1 MSRHR
6 QRGRL
11 IGHPN
16 QHQSLLVHLPESS
29 ETALEKS
36 YEETL
41 AALPETI
48 IHVDGTMIV
57 GVNRP
62 ESPIFTKKAGPGERL
77 GMVLD
82 EEASRLLFEMI
93 ANAEITGGALAEYR
107 SGSDLYRVTAKP
119 LTSSDLTLLI
129 FKNITGIRSA
139 GQTIVDLVRDRS
151 SFLAAV
157 SHELR
162 TPLTAVVGY
171 ANLLSDR
178 DSTLDESARAELVR
192 DMTDQA
198 WDLAGIVEDLL
209 TVANAELGELNM
221 AKVQVNLGANVAQ
234 VIESMGGRGDG
245 IDVRGDKSVHG
256 LGDPARFRQIIRN
269 LLSNALEHGRTPISV
284 QVAEEDEMAVL
295 TVKDHG
301 SGVSDELAN
310 LIVREAPGTPSP
322 APGAV
327 GLGLWISQE
336 LTRLMGGELRYE
348 RVDGETVFEAAIPLL

>member
-1 MSRHR
+1 MSRRR
-6 QRGRL
+6 QRSRLVGRT
-11 IGHPN
+11 N
-16 QHQSLLVHLPESS
+16 RESSLVHSPRYS
-29 ETALEKS
+29 ETDLEQS

-62 ESPIFTKKAGPGERL
+62 DSPVFTKKAGPGERL

-82 EEASRLLFEMI
+82 EEASRLLFDMI
-93 ANAEITGGALAEYR
+93 ANSEITGGALAEYR

-119 LTSSDLTLLI
+119 LSTSGLTLLV

-171 ANLLSDR
+171 ANLLSDH
-178 DSTLDESARAELVR
+178 DSKLDDSARGELVK

-221 AKVQVNLGANVAQ
+221 AKVQVDLGANVAQ
-234 VIESMGGRGDG
+234 VVESMGGRADG
-245 IDVRGDKSVHG
+245 IDVSRDKSVYG
-256 LGDPARFRQIIRN
+256 LGDPARYRQIVRN
-269 LLSNALEHGRTPISV
+269 LLSNALDHGSAPISV
-284 QVAEEDEMAVL
+284 EVAEEDEMAVI

-301 SGVSDELAN
+301 SGISEELAD
-310 LIVREAPGTPSP
+310 LVARQATGAHSP

-336 LTRLMGGELRYE
+336 LTGLMGGELTYR
-348 RVDGETVFEAAIPLL
+348 RVDGETAFKAAIPLM